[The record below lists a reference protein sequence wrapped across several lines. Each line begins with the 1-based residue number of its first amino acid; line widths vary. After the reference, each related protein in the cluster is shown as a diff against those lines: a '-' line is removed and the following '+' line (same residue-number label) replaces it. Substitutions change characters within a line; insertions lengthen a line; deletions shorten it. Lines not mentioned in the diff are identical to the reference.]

1 MNVQHKPTKPEN
13 YQTKCSKILKSRAP
27 RNAYE
32 RGKSHGKSKRSN
44 ERENKI
50 LFKQTFVLLSMAS
63 SFIDGIFYEEAGTKR
78 EAISLFPLD
87 CSEVNSAW

>member
-1 MNVQHKPTKPEN
+1 M
-13 YQTKCSKILKSRAP
+13 A
-27 RNAYE
+27 
-32 RGKSHGKSKRSN
+32 N
-44 ERENKI
+44 EHENKI

-78 EAISLFPLD
+78 EAISVFPLD